1 MRTREKERYKK
12 KLLAKREAMLEDRD
26 HHMDSQVSTTIR
38 ESTGDISSYSY
49 HMADQGTDAMERE
62 KAFMFASRSG
72 RLIYH
77 IDQAL
82 RRIEDGTYG
91 KCATCGENISKNRLD
106 AVPHARMCIECKSA
120 EEKSRPVRKRK

>member
-1 MRTREKERYKK
+1 MRTRDKEMYR
-12 KLLAKREAMLEDRD
+12 KLLLEKKQALLDD
-26 HHMDSQVSTTIR
+26 IGHHMDSQVSTTIR

-72 RLIYH
+72 RLVYH
-77 IDQAL
+77 IDEAL

-91 KCATCGENISKNRLD
+91 KCAVCEKEIARTRLK
-106 AVPHARMCIECKSA
+106 AVPHARMCIECKSSE
-120 EEKSRPVRKRK
+120 EEKRPGRKKK

>member
-1 MRTREKERYKK
+1 MRKTDLKKYEKLLLEKK
-12 KLLAKREAMLEDRD
+12 KSLLEQIASTMKDR
-26 HHMDSQVSTTIR
+26 VSTTIR

-62 KAFMFASRSG
+62 LAFMFASKSG
-72 RLIYH
+72 RLVYH

-82 RRIEDGTYG
+82 KRMNDGDYG
-91 KCATCGENISKNRLD
+91 KCVKCGKPISSARLK

-120 EEKSRPVRKRK
+120 EEGSGPAR